1 MVAMSRR
8 DLNYSLAEYFAIEE
22 MSEVRHEYFNGE
34 IFAMA
39 GGTPEHSTIIN
50 NLLLSFAPLRN
61 HGCEPHMGNVRVAA
75 PSGLYTYP
83 DLALVCGPLVMIPDL
98 PPTMTN
104 PVVIAEVLSKST
116 RNYDRG
122 RKFDLYSSIPAFRDY
137 LLVDQYRVDVEH
149 RWRDGS
155 EWRTAHYVS
164 RDNEIAL
171 TGVTLTLR
179 VGALYEHLSLP
190 DTIPA

>member
-8 DLNYSLAEYFAIEE
+8 ELNYSLAEYFAIEE
-22 MSEVRHEYFNGE
+22 MSEIRHEFFNGE

-39 GGTPEHSTIIN
+39 GGTPEHAKIIN
-50 NLLLSFAPLRN
+50 NLLLSFQPLMSN
-61 HGCEPHMGNVRVAA
+61 GCEPYMGNVRITA

-83 DLALVCGPLVMIPDL
+83 DLALVCGPPVMLPDT
-98 PPTMTN
+98 PPTITN

-122 RKFDLYSSIPAFRDY
+122 RKFDLYSSILTFRDY

-149 RWRDGS
+149 RWRDGG
-155 EWRTAHYVS
+155 EWRTARYVA
-164 RDNEIAL
+164 RENEIAL
-171 TGVTLTLR
+171 TGVSLTLR
-179 VGALYEHLSLP
+179 VGALYERLSLP